1 MKYLSIVLAM
11 LVLGSCTK
19 LEPKIYSDLTTSNA
33 YSTES
38 DIDAALNGVYADL
51 DPVPGDSYF
60 YYSGYLVMIT
70 DYATGEG
77 FSTAAGDP
85 TQMSNFSYD
94 ANNQYLTINWQNMY
108 SLIANANLLISNIKD
123 VKMSDSTKT
132 LIVAQ
137 ARFLRALAYRD
148 LTDAWGP
155 VPMLTTLQD
164 PTTTYDMSLAPV
176 SEVDSLI
183 KADCQFAIANLPAT
197 WTSATWKTRA
207 TKGAALMLLGK
218 LYMREHDY
226 TNAKTYIDQLLLMR
240 DEGVYTLN
248 PDFKNVW
255 SGSNPMDEGTI
266 FCIMHEPAQNG
277 AEIANEFG
285 PTDNRVVTNR
295 WQYYG
300 VSLWFWRQYDTA
312 DPRRSFFYYNY
323 EGAAPRDGSTS
334 NGFYYMIPNP
344 GETVPPSDTVK
355 FLQNLAPKKYTYQ
368 MINDS
373 YFDGRT
379 IIVMRLSDVILCKA
393 EIENALNGPAAALP
407 YLNEIR
413 ARAGAP
419 QYGQDPRFSLPTTQ
433 AEMADKILAERGF
446 ELDFEYKHRPDL
458 IRFGKYV
465 ETCNDYLASRG
476 LSQIVTKDMLYFP
489 YPLVD
494 ANLNKAMAA
503 ANLLRLPK

>member
-1 MKYLSIVLAM
+1 MKYISIILI
-11 LVLGSCTK
+11 LVIGASCTK

-33 YSTES
+33 YSSES
-38 DIDAALNGVYADL
+38 DINAALNGVYADL

-70 DYATGEG
+70 DYATDMG

-85 TQMSNFSYD
+85 TQMSDFTYD
-94 ANNQYLTINWQNMY
+94 ANNQYLSVNWTDMY
-108 SLIANANLLISNIKD
+108 RLISNANLLLSKIAD
-123 VKMSDSTKT
+123 VKMDDSTKT
-132 LIVAQ
+132 LVMAQ
-137 ARFLRALAYRD
+137 ARFLRAIAYRD

-155 VPMLTTLQD
+155 VPLLTTLED
-164 PTTTYDMSLAPV
+164 PTTTYNMPLAPV
-176 SEVDSLI
+176 SEVDSFI
-183 KADCQFAIANLPAT
+183 KADCQYAIANLPVT
-197 WTSATWKTRA
+197 WPSATWKTRA

-226 TNAKTYIDQLLLMR
+226 ADAKTYIDQIIQMQQQ
-240 DEGVYTLN
+240 GVYTLD
-248 PDFKNVW
+248 PDFRHVW
-255 SGSNPMDEGTI
+255 SGSNPMDEGGI
-266 FCIMHEPAQNG
+266 FCIMHEPSQNG

-285 PTDNRVVTNR
+285 PTDNRIVQNR

-300 VSLWFWRQYDTA
+300 VSLYFWRQYDTA
-312 DPRRSFFYYNY
+312 DPRRSFFYYDY
-323 EGAAPRDGSTS
+323 EGLAPRDGSTTH
-334 NGFYYMIPNP
+334 GFYYMIPNP
-344 GETVPPSDTVK
+344 GQTVPPSDTVK

-379 IIVMRLSDVILCKA
+379 IYVMRLSDAILCKA

-419 QYGQDPRFSLPTTQ
+419 QYGNDPRFPVPGSQ
-433 AEMADKILAERGF
+433 EEMADKILAERGF
-446 ELDFEYKHRPDL
+446 ELDFEYKRRPDL

-465 ETCNDYLASRG
+465 QTCNAYLASRG
-476 LSQIVTKDMLYFP
+476 LAQIVTDKMLYFP
-489 YPLVD
+489 YPLTD
-494 ANLNKAMAA
+494 ANLNKYMEE
-503 ANLLRLPK
+503 ANLQRLP